1 MRTSRPIFR
10 KVQGTMSAEIV
21 EDKGTPEAP
30 APNKKKKLIIIG
42 AATVA
47 ALTLGG
53 GGAAFFMGGKSATKA
68 EKGHTEEAAAEE
80 SSGEGE
86 AKGKEGEGGHGE
98 GKGKFVDVPTV
109 SVNLRSPD
117 GSAKFLKLHL
127 MLVPGPKTTDAA
139 LKEKLPVVLDAYQP
153 FLRELRPE
161 DLGGSAAVFRL
172 KEELMVRATQALGP
186 GMIKEVLIQDLIQQ

>member
-1 MRTSRPIFR
+1 
-10 KVQGTMSAEIV
+10 MSAEIV
-21 EDKGTPEAP
+21 EDKGTPDAP

-42 AATVA
+42 AATAA
-47 ALTLGG
+47 ALALGG
-53 GGAAFFMGGKSATKA
+53 GGAAFFLGGKSTAK
-68 EKGHTEEAAAEE
+68 TEAHGEETAAADEGH
-80 SSGEGE
+80 GEGE
-86 AKGKEGEGGHGE
+86 AKNEGEGGGEGGHGGGE
-98 GKGKFVDVPTV
+98 GKFVDVPTV

-139 LKEKLPVVLDAYQP
+139 LKEKLPMVLDAYQP

-172 KEELMVRATQALGP
+172 KEELMVRATRVLGP
-186 GMIKEVLIQDLIQQ
+186 GMVKEVLIQDLIQQ

>member
-1 MRTSRPIFR
+1 
-10 KVQGTMSAEIV
+10 MSAEIV
-21 EDKGTPEAP
+21 EDKSAQEAP

-53 GGAAFFMGGKSATKA
+53 GGAAFFMGGKSAAKTEA
-68 EKGHTEEAAAEE
+68 HGEEAAAN
-80 SSGEGE
+80 EGDGSASE
-86 AKGKEGEGGHGE
+86 GDGGKEGA
-98 GKGKFVDVPTV
+98 GKSKFVDVPTV

-117 GSAKFLKLHL
+117 GSPRFLKLHL
-127 MLVPGPKTTDAA
+127 MLVPGTKTTAEA
-139 LKEKLPVVLDAYQP
+139 LKDKLPVVLDAYQP

-172 KEELMVRATQALGP
+172 KEELMVRATRVLGA
-186 GMIKEVLIQDLIQQ
+186 GMVKEVLIQDLIQQ

>member
-1 MRTSRPIFR
+1 
-10 KVQGTMSAEIV
+10 MSAEIV
-21 EDKGTPEAP
+21 EDKSAQVAP

-68 EKGHTEEAAAEE
+68 EAAHGEEAAAD
-80 SSGEGE
+80 
-86 AKGKEGEGGHGE
+86 AGHGE
-98 GKGKFVDVPTV
+98 GDAKDEKGGEGKEAKFVDVPTI

-117 GSAKFLKLHL
+117 GSARFLKLHL
-127 MLVPGPKTTDAA
+127 MLVPGPKTTDTA

>member
-1 MRTSRPIFR
+1 
-10 KVQGTMSAEIV
+10 MSAEIV
-21 EDKGTPEAP
+21 EDKSAQEAP

-42 AATVA
+42 AATAA

-53 GGAAFFMGGKSATKA
+53 GGAAFFMGGKSAKTEA
-68 EKGHTEEAAAEE
+68 HAEEAAADEGH
-80 SSGEGE
+80 GEG
-86 AKGKEGEGGHGE
+86 AAKEGEGGKEGE

-117 GSAKFLKLHL
+117 GSPRFLKLHL
-127 MLVPGPKTTDAA
+127 MLVPGPKTTDTA
-139 LKEKLPVVLDAYQP
+139 LKDKLPVVLDAYQP

-172 KEELMVRATQALGP
+172 KEELMVRATRVLGP
-186 GMIKEVLIQDLIQQ
+186 GMVKEVLIQDLIQQ

>member
-1 MRTSRPIFR
+1 
-10 KVQGTMSAEIV
+10 MSAEIV
-21 EDKGTPEAP
+21 EDKSAQAAP

-42 AATVA
+42 AATAA
-47 ALTLGG
+47 ALALGG

-68 EKGHTEEAAAEE
+68 EAAHGEEAAA
-80 SSGEGE
+80 GEGE
-86 AKGKEGEGGHGE
+86 AKGGEGGKEGE
-98 GKGKFVDVPTV
+98 GKGKLVDVPTV

-117 GSAKFLKLHL
+117 GAARFLKLHL

-139 LKEKLPVVLDAYQP
+139 LKEKLPMVLDAYQP

-172 KEELMVRATQALGP
+172 KEELMVRATRVLGP
-186 GMIKEVLIQDLIQQ
+186 GMVKEVLIQDLIQQ

>member
-1 MRTSRPIFR
+1 
-10 KVQGTMSAEIV
+10 MSAEIV
-21 EDKGTPEAP
+21 EDKSAQEAP

-53 GGAAFFMGGKSATKA
+53 GGAAFFMGGKSAATTEA
-68 EKGHTEEAAAEE
+68 HGEEAAAADEGH
-80 SSGEGE
+80 GEGD
-86 AKGKEGEGGHGE
+86 AKEGEGGHGEGE

-117 GSAKFLKLHL
+117 GAPRFLKLHL

-139 LKEKLPVVLDAYQP
+139 LKDKLPVILDAYQP

-161 DLGGSAAVFRL
+161 DLGGSAAVYRL
-172 KEELMVRATQALGP
+172 KEELMVRATRVLGP
-186 GMIKEVLIQDLIQQ
+186 GMVKEVLIQDLIQQ

>member
-1 MRTSRPIFR
+1 
-10 KVQGTMSAEIV
+10 MSAEIV
-21 EDKGTPEAP
+21 EDKGTPDAP

-42 AATVA
+42 AATAA

-53 GGAAFFMGGKSATKA
+53 GGAAFLMGGKSTAKTEA
-68 EKGHTEEAAAEE
+68 HGEEAAAEE
-80 SSGEGE
+80 GHGEGE
-86 AKGKEGEGGHGE
+86 AKAEGEGGKEGE

-139 LKEKLPVVLDAYQP
+139 LKEKLPMVLDAYQP

-172 KEELMVRATQALGP
+172 KEELMVRATRVLGP

>member
-1 MRTSRPIFR
+1 
-10 KVQGTMSAEIV
+10 MSAEIV
-21 EDKGTPEAP
+21 EDKSAQETP

-53 GGAAFFMGGKSATKA
+53 GGAAFFMGGKSATK
-68 EKGHTEEAAAEE
+68 TEAHGEETAAADEGH
-80 SSGEGE
+80 GEGD
-86 AKGKEGEGGHGE
+86 AKEGEGGHGEGE

-117 GSAKFLKLHL
+117 GAPRFLKLHL

-139 LKEKLPVVLDAYQP
+139 LKDKLPVVLDAYQP

-161 DLGGSAAVFRL
+161 DLGGSAAVYRL
-172 KEELMVRATQALGP
+172 KEELMVRATRVLGP
-186 GMIKEVLIQDLIQQ
+186 GMVKEVLIQDLIQQ

>member
-1 MRTSRPIFR
+1 
-10 KVQGTMSAEIV
+10 MSAEIV
-21 EDKGTPEAP
+21 EDKSAQDAP

-42 AATVA
+42 AATAA
-47 ALTLGG
+47 ALALGG
-53 GGAAFFMGGKSATKA
+53 GGAAFFMGGKSATKVEA
-68 EKGHTEEAAAEE
+68 AHGEEAAAEE
-80 SSGEGE
+80 GHGEGE
-86 AKGKEGEGGHGE
+86 GAAKEGEGGHGEGE

-117 GSAKFLKLHL
+117 GAPRFLKLHL

-172 KEELMVRATQALGP
+172 KEELMVRATRVLGP
-186 GMIKEVLIQDLIQQ
+186 GMVKEVLIQDLIQQ

>member
-1 MRTSRPIFR
+1 
-10 KVQGTMSAEIV
+10 MSAEIV
-21 EDKGTPEAP
+21 EDKSAQEAP

-42 AATVA
+42 AATAA

-53 GGAAFFMGGKSATKA
+53 GGAAFFMGGKSAAKTEA
-68 EKGHTEEAAAEE
+68 HGEEAASAE
-80 SSGEGE
+80 GEG
-86 AKGKEGEGGHGE
+86 AAAEGEGGKEGE

-117 GSAKFLKLHL
+117 GSPRFLKLHL
-127 MLVPGPKTTDAA
+127 MLVPGAKTTADA

-161 DLGGSAAVFRL
+161 DLGGSAAVYRL
-172 KEELMVRATQALGP
+172 KEELMVRATRVLGP
-186 GMIKEVLIQDLIQQ
+186 GMVKEVLIQDLIQQ

>member
-1 MRTSRPIFR
+1 
-10 KVQGTMSAEIV
+10 MSAEIV
-21 EDKGTPEAP
+21 EDKSAQDTP

-68 EKGHTEEAAAEE
+68 EAAHGEEAAAD
-80 SSGEGE
+80 
-86 AKGKEGEGGHGE
+86 AGHGE
-98 GKGKFVDVPTV
+98 GDAKDEKGGEGKEAKFVDVPTI

-117 GSAKFLKLHL
+117 GSARFLKLHL
-127 MLVPGPKTTDAA
+127 MLVPGPKTTDTA
-139 LKEKLPVVLDAYQP
+139 LKDKLPVVLDAYQP

-172 KEELMVRATQALGP
+172 KEELIVRATRVLGP
-186 GMIKEVLIQDLIQQ
+186 GMVKEVLIQDLIQQ

>member
-1 MRTSRPIFR
+1 
-10 KVQGTMSAEIV
+10 MSAEIV
-21 EDKGTPEAP
+21 EDKSAQEAP

-53 GGAAFFMGGKSATKA
+53 GGAAFFMGGKSAAKTEA
-68 EKGHTEEAAAEE
+68 HGEEAAAADEGH
-80 SSGEGE
+80 GEGD
-86 AKGKEGEGGHGE
+86 AKEGEGGKEGE
-98 GKGKFVDVPTV
+98 GKGKFVDMPTV

-117 GSAKFLKLHL
+117 GSPRFLKLHL
-127 MLVPGPKTTDAA
+127 MLVPGAKTTAEA
-139 LKEKLPVVLDAYQP
+139 LKDKLPVVLDAYQP

-172 KEELMVRATQALGP
+172 KEELMVRATRVLGP
-186 GMIKEVLIQDLIQQ
+186 GMVKEVLIQDLIQQ

>member
-1 MRTSRPIFR
+1 
-10 KVQGTMSAEIV
+10 MSAEIV
-21 EDKGTPEAP
+21 EDKSAQEAP

-53 GGAAFFMGGKSATKA
+53 GGAAFFMGGKSAAKTEA
-68 EKGHTEEAAAEE
+68 HGEEAASAE
-80 SSGEGE
+80 GEGE
-86 AKGKEGEGGHGE
+86 GAAKEGEGGKEGE

-117 GSAKFLKLHL
+117 GAPRFLKLHL
-127 MLVPGPKTTDAA
+127 ILVPGPKTTDAA
-139 LKEKLPVVLDAYQP
+139 LKDKLPVVLDAYQP

-161 DLGGSAAVFRL
+161 DLGGSAAVYRL
-172 KEELMVRATQALGP
+172 KEELMVRATRVLGP
-186 GMIKEVLIQDLIQQ
+186 GMVKEVLIQDLIQQ

>member
-1 MRTSRPIFR
+1 
-10 KVQGTMSAEIV
+10 MSAEIV
-21 EDKGTPEAP
+21 EDKSAQEAP

-53 GGAAFFMGGKSATKA
+53 GGAAFFMGGKSAAKTEA
-68 EKGHTEEAAAEE
+68 HGEEAAAADEGH
-80 SSGEGE
+80 GEGD
-86 AKGKEGEGGHGE
+86 AKEGGKEGE

-117 GSAKFLKLHL
+117 GAPRFLKLHL
-127 MLVPGPKTTDAA
+127 ILVPGPKTTDAA
-139 LKEKLPVVLDAYQP
+139 LKDKLPVVLDAYQP

-161 DLGGSAAVFRL
+161 DLGGSAAVYRL
-172 KEELMVRATQALGP
+172 KEELMVRATRVLGP
-186 GMIKEVLIQDLIQQ
+186 GMVKEVLIQDLIQQ

>member
-1 MRTSRPIFR
+1 
-10 KVQGTMSAEIV
+10 MSAEIV
-21 EDKGTPEAP
+21 EDKSAQDTP

-68 EKGHTEEAAAEE
+68 EAAHGEEAAAD
-80 SSGEGE
+80 
-86 AKGKEGEGGHGE
+86 AGHGE
-98 GKGKFVDVPTV
+98 GDAKDEKGGEGKEAKFVDVPTI

-117 GSAKFLKLHL
+117 GSARFLKLHL
-127 MLVPGPKTTDAA
+127 MLVPGPKTTDTA
-139 LKEKLPVVLDAYQP
+139 LKDKLPVVLDAYQP

-172 KEELMVRATQALGP
+172 KEELMVRATRVLGP
-186 GMIKEVLIQDLIQQ
+186 GMVKEVLIQDLIQQ

>member
-1 MRTSRPIFR
+1 
-10 KVQGTMSAEIV
+10 MSAEIV
-21 EDKGTPEAP
+21 EDKSAQETP

-53 GGAAFFMGGKSATKA
+53 GGAAFFMGGKSAAKTEA
-68 EKGHTEEAAAEE
+68 HTEEAASAE
-80 SSGEGE
+80 GEG
-86 AKGKEGEGGHGE
+86 AAAEGEGGKEGE
-98 GKGKFVDVPTV
+98 GKGKFVDMPTV

-117 GSAKFLKLHL
+117 GSPRFLKLHL
-127 MLVPGPKTTDAA
+127 MLVPGAKTTADA

-161 DLGGSAAVFRL
+161 DLGGSAAVYRL
-172 KEELMVRATQALGP
+172 KEELMVRATRVLGP
-186 GMIKEVLIQDLIQQ
+186 GMVKEVLIQDLIQQ

>member
-1 MRTSRPIFR
+1 
-10 KVQGTMSAEIV
+10 MSAEIV
-21 EDKGTPEAP
+21 EDKSAQEAP

-53 GGAAFFMGGKSATKA
+53 GGAAFFMGGKSAAKTEA
-68 EKGHTEEAAAEE
+68 HGEEAASAE
-80 SSGEGE
+80 GEGE
-86 AKGKEGEGGHGE
+86 GAAKEGEGGKEGE

-117 GSAKFLKLHL
+117 GAPRFLKLHL
-127 MLVPGPKTTDAA
+127 ILVPGPKTTAEA
-139 LKEKLPVVLDAYQP
+139 LKDKLPVVLDAYQP

-161 DLGGSAAVFRL
+161 DLGGSAAVYRL
-172 KEELMVRATQALGP
+172 KEELMVRAIRVLGP
-186 GMIKEVLIQDLIQQ
+186 GMVKEVLIQDLIQQ

>member
-1 MRTSRPIFR
+1 
-10 KVQGTMSAEIV
+10 MSAEIV
-21 EDKGTPEAP
+21 EDKSAQDTP

-68 EKGHTEEAAAEE
+68 EAAHGEEAAAD
-80 SSGEGE
+80 
-86 AKGKEGEGGHGE
+86 AGHGE
-98 GKGKFVDVPTV
+98 GDAKDEKGGEGKEAKFVDVPTI

-117 GSAKFLKLHL
+117 GSARFLKLHL
-127 MLVPGPKTTDAA
+127 MLVPGPKTTDTA

-172 KEELMVRATQALGP
+172 KEELMVRATRVLGP
-186 GMIKEVLIQDLIQQ
+186 GMVKEVLIQDLIQQ

>member
-1 MRTSRPIFR
+1 
-10 KVQGTMSAEIV
+10 MSAEIV
-21 EDKGTPEAP
+21 EDKSAQGTP

-68 EKGHTEEAAAEE
+68 EAAHGEEAAAD
-80 SSGEGE
+80 
-86 AKGKEGEGGHGE
+86 AGHGE
-98 GKGKFVDVPTV
+98 GDAKDEKGGEGKEAKFVDVPTI

-117 GSAKFLKLHL
+117 GSARFLKLHL
-127 MLVPGPKTTDAA
+127 MLVPGPKTTDTA
-139 LKEKLPVVLDAYQP
+139 LKDKLPVVLDAYQP

-172 KEELMVRATQALGP
+172 KEELMVRATRVLGP
-186 GMIKEVLIQDLIQQ
+186 GMVKEVLIQDLIQQ

>member
-1 MRTSRPIFR
+1 
-10 KVQGTMSAEIV
+10 MSAEIV
-21 EDKGTPEAP
+21 EDKSAQEAP

-42 AATVA
+42 AATAA

-53 GGAAFFMGGKSATKA
+53 GGAAFFMGGKSTAKTEA
-68 EKGHTEEAAAEE
+68 HGEEAAAADEAH
-80 SSGEGE
+80 GEGE
-86 AKGKEGEGGHGE
+86 AAKEGEGGKEGE

-117 GSAKFLKLHL
+117 GAPRFLKLHL

-139 LKEKLPVVLDAYQP
+139 LKDKLPVVLDAYQP

-172 KEELMVRATQALGP
+172 KEELMVRATRVLGP
-186 GMIKEVLIQDLIQQ
+186 GMVKEVLIQDLIQQ

>member
-1 MRTSRPIFR
+1 
-10 KVQGTMSAEIV
+10 MSAEIV
-21 EDKGTPEAP
+21 EDKSAQEAP

-42 AATVA
+42 AATAA

-53 GGAAFFMGGKSATKA
+53 GGAAFFMGGKSTAK
-68 EKGHTEEAAAEE
+68 TEAHGEETAAADEGH
-80 SSGEGE
+80 GEGE
-86 AKGKEGEGGHGE
+86 AAKEGEGGKEGE

-117 GSAKFLKLHL
+117 GSARFLKLHL
-127 MLVPGPKTTDAA
+127 MLVPGPKTTDTA
-139 LKEKLPVVLDAYQP
+139 LKDKLPVVLDAYQP

-172 KEELMVRATQALGP
+172 KEELMVRATRVLGP
-186 GMIKEVLIQDLIQQ
+186 GMVKEVLIQDLIQQ

>member
-1 MRTSRPIFR
+1 
-10 KVQGTMSAEIV
+10 MSAEIV
-21 EDKGTPEAP
+21 EDKSAQEAP

-42 AATVA
+42 AATAVA
-47 ALTLGG
+47 LALGG
-53 GGAAFFMGGKSATKA
+53 GGAAFFMGGKSTAKTEA
-68 EKGHTEEAAAEE
+68 HGEEAAAADEGH
-80 SSGEGE
+80 GEGD
-86 AKGKEGEGGHGE
+86 AKEGEGGHGEGE

-117 GSAKFLKLHL
+117 GSPRFLKLHL

-139 LKEKLPVVLDAYQP
+139 LKDKLPMVLDAYQP

-172 KEELMVRATQALGP
+172 KEELMVRATRVLGP
-186 GMIKEVLIQDLIQQ
+186 GMVKEVLIQDLIQQ

>member
-1 MRTSRPIFR
+1 
-10 KVQGTMSAEIV
+10 MSAEIV
-21 EDKGTPEAP
+21 EDKSAQEAP

-53 GGAAFFMGGKSATKA
+53 GGAAFFMGGKSAAKTEA
-68 EKGHTEEAAAEE
+68 HGEEAASTE
-80 SSGEGE
+80 GEGE
-86 AKGKEGEGGHGE
+86 GAAKEGEGGKEGE

-117 GSAKFLKLHL
+117 GAPRFLKLHL
-127 MLVPGPKTTDAA
+127 ILVPGPKTTDAA
-139 LKEKLPVVLDAYQP
+139 LKDKLPVVLDAYQP

-161 DLGGSAAVFRL
+161 DLGGSAAVYRL
-172 KEELMVRATQALGP
+172 KEELMVRATRVLGP
-186 GMIKEVLIQDLIQQ
+186 GMVKEVLIQDLIQQ

>member
-1 MRTSRPIFR
+1 
-10 KVQGTMSAEIV
+10 MSAEIV
-21 EDKGTPEAP
+21 EDKSAQETP

-42 AATVA
+42 AATAA

-53 GGAAFFMGGKSATKA
+53 GGAAFFMGGKSTAKTEA
-68 EKGHTEEAAAEE
+68 HGEEAAAADEGH
-80 SSGEGE
+80 GEGE
-86 AKGKEGEGGHGE
+86 AAKEGEGGHGEGE

-117 GSAKFLKLHL
+117 GAPRFLKLHL

-139 LKEKLPVVLDAYQP
+139 LKDKLPVVLDAYQP

-172 KEELMVRATQALGP
+172 KEELMVRATRVLGP
-186 GMIKEVLIQDLIQQ
+186 GMVKEVLIQDLIQQ

>member
-1 MRTSRPIFR
+1 
-10 KVQGTMSAEIV
+10 MSAEIV
-21 EDKGTPEAP
+21 EDKSAQETP

-42 AATVA
+42 AATAA

-53 GGAAFFMGGKSATKA
+53 GGAAFFMGGKSTAK
-68 EKGHTEEAAAEE
+68 TEAHGEDAAAADEGH
-80 SSGEGE
+80 GEGE
-86 AKGKEGEGGHGE
+86 AAKEGEGGHGEGE

-117 GSAKFLKLHL
+117 GAPRFLKLHL

-139 LKEKLPVVLDAYQP
+139 LKDKLPVVLDAYQP

-172 KEELMVRATQALGP
+172 KEELMVRATRVLGP
-186 GMIKEVLIQDLIQQ
+186 GMVKEVLIQDLIQQ

>member
-1 MRTSRPIFR
+1 
-10 KVQGTMSAEIV
+10 MSAEIV
-21 EDKGTPEAP
+21 EDKSAQEAP

-42 AATVA
+42 AATAA

-53 GGAAFFMGGKSATKA
+53 GGAAFFMGGKSTAKTEA
-68 EKGHTEEAAAEE
+68 HGEEAAA
-80 SSGEGE
+80 GEGHGE
-86 AKGKEGEGGHGE
+86 AEKEGDAEGEGGHGE
-98 GKGKFVDVPTV
+98 AKGKFVDVPPV

-117 GSAKFLKLHL
+117 GSPRFLKLHL

-139 LKEKLPVVLDAYQP
+139 LKDKLPMVLDAYQP

-172 KEELMVRATQALGP
+172 KEELMVRATRVLGP
-186 GMIKEVLIQDLIQQ
+186 GMVKEVLIQDLIQQ

>member
-1 MRTSRPIFR
+1 
-10 KVQGTMSAEIV
+10 MSAEIV
-21 EDKGTPEAP
+21 EDKSAQDAP

-53 GGAAFFMGGKSATKA
+53 GGAAFFMGGKSAAKTEA
-68 EKGHTEEAAAEE
+68 HGEEAAAADEGH
-80 SSGEGE
+80 GEGD
-86 AKGKEGEGGHGE
+86 AKEGEGGKEGE

-117 GSAKFLKLHL
+117 GAPRFLKLHL

-139 LKEKLPVVLDAYQP
+139 LKDKLPVVLDAYQP

-161 DLGGSAAVFRL
+161 DLGGSAAVYRL
-172 KEELMVRATQALGP
+172 KEELMVRATRVLGP
-186 GMIKEVLIQDLIQQ
+186 GMVKEVLIQDLIQQ

>member
-1 MRTSRPIFR
+1 
-10 KVQGTMSAEIV
+10 MSAEIV
-21 EDKGTPEAP
+21 EDKSAQEAP

-53 GGAAFFMGGKSATKA
+53 GGAAFFMGGKSAAKTEA
-68 EKGHTEEAAAEE
+68 HGEEAAAADEGH
-80 SSGEGE
+80 GEGD
-86 AKGKEGEGGHGE
+86 AKEGEGGKEGE

-117 GSAKFLKLHL
+117 GAPRFLKLHL
-127 MLVPGPKTTDAA
+127 MLVPGTKTTAEA
-139 LKEKLPVVLDAYQP
+139 LKDKLPVVLDAYQP

-172 KEELMVRATQALGP
+172 KEELMVRATRVLGP
-186 GMIKEVLIQDLIQQ
+186 GMVKEVLIQDLIQQ

>member
-1 MRTSRPIFR
+1 
-10 KVQGTMSAEIV
+10 MSAEIV
-21 EDKGTPEAP
+21 EDKSAPASP

-53 GGAAFFMGGKSATKA
+53 GGAAMFLGGGKSEAKA
-68 EKGHTEEAAAEE
+68 EKGHEAEAAAEE
-80 SSGEGE
+80 ASADAEHGGGE
-86 AKGKEGEGGHGE
+86 EGGE
-98 GKGKFVDVPTV
+98 GKGEKFVDIPPL

-117 GSAKFLKLHL
+117 GTAHFLKLHL

-139 LKEKLPVVLDAYQP
+139 LKDKLPLLLDAYQP

-161 DLGGSAAVFRL
+161 DLNGSAAVFRL
-172 KEELMVRATQALGP
+172 KEELMVRATRVLGA
-186 GMIKEVLIQDLIQQ
+186 GMVKEVLIQDLIQQ

>member
-1 MRTSRPIFR
+1 
-10 KVQGTMSAEIV
+10 MSAEIV
-21 EDKGTPEAP
+21 EDKSAQEAP

-53 GGAAFFMGGKSATKA
+53 GGAAFFMGGKSAAKTEA
-68 EKGHTEEAAAEE
+68 HGEEAAAAEGE
-80 SSGEGE
+80 GAAKEGE
-86 AKGKEGEGGHGE
+86 AGKEGE

-117 GSAKFLKLHL
+117 GAPRFLKLHL
-127 MLVPGPKTTDAA
+127 MLVPGPKTTDTA
-139 LKEKLPVVLDAYQP
+139 LKDKLPVVLDAYQP

-172 KEELMVRATQALGP
+172 KEELMVRATRVLGP
-186 GMIKEVLIQDLIQQ
+186 GMVKEVLIQDLIQQ